1 LLFFRAGKELVGGDL
16 AIAVAN
22 MGSKNLTA
30 GVLSL
35 NLLEAGFATT
45 TRAAVTD
52 VFAEEALGWH
62 TGAHAIL
69 FLWHCPIEHTCL
81 FAKIGSAQTS
91 IEKHVDNRG
100 GGCLGLAGEFRVPR
114 PINSHGVLLLRLS
127 YSPQYSGD
135 SYTSVGGSREL

>member
-52 VFAEEALGWH
+52 VFAEEPLGWH
-62 TGAHAIL
+62 TGAH
-69 FLWHCPIEHTCL
+69 
-81 FAKIGSAQTS
+81 S
-91 IEKHVDNRG
+91 IFVALSNRTHLLV
-100 GGCLGLAGEFRVPR
+100 CEDRLGTNV
-114 PINSHGVLLLRLS
+114 N
-127 YSPQYSGD
+127 
-135 SYTSVGGSREL
+135 